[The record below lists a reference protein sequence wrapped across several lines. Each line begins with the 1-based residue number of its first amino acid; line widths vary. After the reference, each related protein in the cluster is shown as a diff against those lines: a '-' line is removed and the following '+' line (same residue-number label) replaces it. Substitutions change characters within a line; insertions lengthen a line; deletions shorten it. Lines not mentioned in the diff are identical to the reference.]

1 MTEKTKPVVI
11 ELEGDAK
18 TPTPAQAPPV
28 PDMEEPAADGRA
40 MQTMAVMASGRSG
53 VLGRL
58 FLGSTLALVMAGV
71 SVALWDFVF
80 SLMARN
86 IWLGR
91 GVLALV
97 GLFLLAA
104 LGLVLREWVA
114 LARLKRIDRLRG
126 EARSALAQ
134 SDLTGARKLTA
145 QLVKLYDKRPE
156 MRWAIA
162 DFADHGNDMLDAD
175 ALLHHAERSLMPPLD
190 AAARREIE
198 AAARQVATV
207 TAIVPL
213 ALADVVV
220 ALVANLRM
228 VRRIA
233 TIYGGRTGGLGSWR
247 LLKTVMLHLAATGAV
262 SVGDDMIGSIMG
274 GGMVGKL
281 SRRFGEGIVNG
292 ALTARVGLTAMELC
306 RPLPFD
312 AVKRPKVTAIVKSA
326 LAGLFG

>member
-1 MTEKTKPVVI
+1 
-11 ELEGDAK
+11 
-18 TPTPAQAPPV
+18 V
-28 PDMEEPAADGRA
+28 PDMEETGAEGHA
-40 MQTMAVMASGRSG
+40 MQTMAVMTSGRLG

-58 FLGSTLALVMAGV
+58 FLGSLLALVMAGI

-86 IWLGR
+86 VWLGR
-91 GVLALV
+91 GVLVLV

-104 LGLVLREWVA
+104 FGVVLREWVA
-114 LARLKRIDRLRG
+114 LARLKRIDRLRN
-126 EARSALAQ
+126 EAVSALAH
-134 SDLTGARKLTA
+134 SDLAGARKLTA
-145 QLVKLYDKRPE
+145 RLLKLYDRRPE
-156 MRWAIA
+156 MRWALA
-162 DFADHGNDMLDAD
+162 DFAEHGDDMLDAD
-175 ALLHHAERSLMPPLD
+175 ALLHHAERNLMPPLD

-213 ALADVVV
+213 ALADVVA
-220 ALVANLRM
+220 ALLANLRM

-262 SVGDDMIGSIMG
+262 SVGDDMISSIMG

-292 ALTARVGLTAMELC
+292 ALTARVGIIAMELC

-312 AVKRPKVTAIVKSA
+312 AVKRPRVAAIIKSA